1 MSLIP
6 VFPSLLASSTTS
18 SSPSADLS
26 GTAFSESADFCAP
39 EEAAECSAPEAP
51 AADPSSSN
59 RPGRLTSHSASPSL
73 GAAMTNRCEHSLDTS
88 YPGSVRSLL
97 EIFMYS
103 ESDRL
108 CFCSTSS
115 SNYPISGGE
124 MSAFAF
130 IASPSLIRCI
140 TFFTPAKTTH

>member
-1 MSLIP
+1 MFRSRGTFVVIIWRP
-6 VFPSLLASSTTS
+6 VGSWEFETV
-18 SSPSADLS
+18 
-26 GTAFSESADFCAP
+26 
-39 EEAAECSAPEAP
+39 AA

-73 GAAMTNRCEHSLDTS
+73 GAAMTNRCAHVCLSVRLTVCLLVCPFACLGEHSLDTS